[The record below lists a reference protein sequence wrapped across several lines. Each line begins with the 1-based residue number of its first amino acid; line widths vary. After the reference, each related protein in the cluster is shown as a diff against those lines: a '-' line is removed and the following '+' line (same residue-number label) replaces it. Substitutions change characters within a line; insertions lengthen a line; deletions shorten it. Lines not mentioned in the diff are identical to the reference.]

1 MKEKTWL
8 YRVLSAAGSKTQYDE
23 YVKRI
28 LGSRQVLAR
37 ILKGAVPEY
46 NRYSIDE
53 IIQWIEPDIE
63 IADTPPQPG
72 GKNNFDTRIT
82 GENTESKIPGEG
94 TINYDIRFRAFLPG
108 NNETEKIKLLLNVE
122 AQKNFYLKYHIV
134 TRGIF
139 YGARMLSEQL
149 NSEFTDS
156 DYDEL

>member
-82 GENTESKIPGEG
+82 GENTE
-94 TINYDIRFRAFLPG
+94 
-108 NNETEKIKLLLNVE
+108 
-122 AQKNFYLKYHIV
+122 
-134 TRGIF
+134 
-139 YGARMLSEQL
+139 
-149 NSEFTDS
+149 
-156 DYDEL
+156 

>member
-1 MKEKTWL
+1 MNERKNMAVP
-8 YRVLSAAGSKTQYDE
+8 VLSAAGSKTQYDE

-53 IIQWIEPDIE
+53 IIQWIEPDLE

-82 GENTESKIPGEG
+82 GEIPKAK
-94 TINYDIRFRAFLPG
+94 YP
-108 NNETEKIKLLLNVE
+108 EKEPSTMIFVSALFCPEIMRRKKSSFCLMWRHRRTSILNII
-122 AQKNFYLKYHIV
+122 L
-134 TRGIF
+134 
-139 YGARMLSEQL
+139 
-149 NSEFTDS
+149 
-156 DYDEL
+156 

>member
-63 IADTPPQPG
+63 IADKEPSTMIFVSALFCPEIMRR
-72 GKNNFDTRIT
+72 KKSSFCLMWRHRRTSI
-82 GENTESKIPGEG
+82 
-94 TINYDIRFRAFLPG
+94 
-108 NNETEKIKLLLNVE
+108 LNII
-122 AQKNFYLKYHIV
+122 L
-134 TRGIF
+134 
-139 YGARMLSEQL
+139 
-149 NSEFTDS
+149 
-156 DYDEL
+156 